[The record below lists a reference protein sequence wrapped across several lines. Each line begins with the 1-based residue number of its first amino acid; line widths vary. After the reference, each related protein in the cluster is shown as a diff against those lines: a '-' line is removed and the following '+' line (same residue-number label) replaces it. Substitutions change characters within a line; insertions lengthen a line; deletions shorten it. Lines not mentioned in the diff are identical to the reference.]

1 MRPTEMVDPHDPSDR
16 MEYQPEFPFSEVF
29 ASGENLTLDFREA
42 KIQPPS
48 TTRR

>member
-1 MRPTEMVDPHDPSDR
+1 MVDLHVPSDH

-29 ASGENLTLDFREA
+29 ASGENLTLDFRFA

-48 TTRR
+48 ICSR